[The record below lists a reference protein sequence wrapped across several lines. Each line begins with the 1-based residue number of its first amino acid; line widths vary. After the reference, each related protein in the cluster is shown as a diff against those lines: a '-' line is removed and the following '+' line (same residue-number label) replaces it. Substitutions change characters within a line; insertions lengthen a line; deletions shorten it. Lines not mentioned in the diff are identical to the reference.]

1 MSGNIKG
8 ITIELAGDTKG
19 LDSALKSVTS
29 QSATLGKDLKTVN
42 QLLKLDPG
50 NVELT
55 AQKQQILAQ
64 SVETTAE
71 KLEILRNAQ
80 AQVKAQFEA
89 GEISREQYIAFQ
101 EELVRTESR
110 MDSLKSAQ
118 SAFRAEMD
126 GSASSAKSLTQTV
139 SEQEKELSELKS
151 KYVDVAAAQGADS
164 DEAQELASQIQQLS
178 GELKD
183 NKGKLAEAEKAADEL
198 DQTIDDLG
206 DSEQDTEKKTSKL
219 GETLKSGLTVAATA
233 AAAAVAAATAAV
245 VGCVAGVVKATAETA
260 EYGDNIDKMSQKL
273 GMSAEAYQE
282 WDFIMQHNGSSID
295 SMTTSMKKLSEAVVD
310 QSDKSVKAFDKL
322 GISMDDAAK
331 MSQEELFSAT
341 ITALQGMESS
351 SERTALAT
359 DLLGKSAM
367 ELGPLLNMSAE
378 ETEAMRQQVHD
389 LGGVMSDESVKA
401 SAAYQ
406 DSLQNMQTAFGGVTR
421 NLTSQF
427 MPAITN
433 VMDGVTAL
441 VSGDSSGIGLI
452 TEGLRGFTEQ
462 FNVLIPQI
470 TSTAEQLLPVI
481 VDAIT
486 SNLPLLLGSAA
497 TIITALA
504 QGLLDN
510 LPTIIS
516 IAGDIILQLADAL
529 LGMLPQIVSTGLQI
543 IAQLAV
549 GIAQALPTLIPTVVD
564 VVLQIVDTL
573 IDNIDVLIDAAIAII
588 MALSDGLIASL
599 PILIEKTPEIV
610 QKLVTALVNNAPK
623 LLKSAVELIGKLAS
637 GLVSNLPKIVSAG
650 WDIVK
655 SLASGILQMDGKII
669 SAAKDIISSITTKF
683 KELPAKALQW
693 GKDMIQNFIN
703 GIKNLASSVGD
714 AVSGVASSIKSILGF
729 SEPEKGPLS
738 NFHTFAPDMLEL
750 FAEGITN
757 NRTVIT
763 DTMTRLAQDIADAA
777 SGISVFP
784 DDNLDFTLRQYE
796 AGRLKLP
803 DSPQKMPAPAGS
815 NGQVSGGNNTFNITI
830 NVQQMN
836 SDYDVRRAAEVMAQ
850 EIERLTTDNSSLKGA
865 WAV

>member
-29 QSATLGKDLKTVN
+29 QSVTLGKDLKTVN

-80 AQVKAQFEA
+80 AQVKAQFES

-101 EELVRTESR
+101 KELVNTEQR
-110 MDSLKSAQ
+110 MQSLTNEQDAFQ
-118 SAFRAEMD
+118 SELD
-126 GSASSAKSLTQTV
+126 SSADSAEDAAGSVKNLG
-139 SEQEKELSELKS
+139 KEE
-151 KYVDVAAAQGADS
+151 DT
-164 DEAQELASQIQQLS
+164 AS
-178 GELKD
+178 
-183 NKGKLAEAEKAADEL
+183 
-198 DQTIDDLG
+198 
-206 DSEQDTEKKTSKL
+206 KKTSKL
-219 GETLKSGLTVAATA
+219 GENLKKGLVAGAKA
-233 AAAAVAAATAAV
+233 AAAALAAATAAV
-245 VGCVAGVVKATAETA
+245 TATVGGIVSATAKTA

-322 GISMDDAAK
+322 GISMEDAAK

-351 SERTALAT
+351 AERTALAT

-367 ELGPLLNMSAE
+367 ELGPLLNTSAE

-401 SAAYQ
+401 AAAYQ
-406 DSLQNMQTAFGGVTR
+406 DSLQNLQTAFGGVTR

-433 VMDGVTAL
+433 VIDGVVAL
-441 VSGDSSGIGLI
+441 ASGDSSGIGLI

-462 FNVLIPQI
+462 LNVLIPQI

-549 GIAQALPTLIPTVVD
+549 GIAEALPTLVPTVVD
-564 VVLQIVDTL
+564 VMLQIVDTL

-599 PILIEKTPEIV
+599 PILIEKAPVII
-610 QKLVTALVNNAPK
+610 QKLVDAIINNAPK
-623 LLKSAVELIGKLAS
+623 LLKSAAELIGKLAS
-637 GLVSNLPKIVSAG
+637 GLASYLPKIVSAG

-693 GKDMIQNFIN
+693 GKDMMQNFIN

-714 AVSGVASSIKSILGF
+714 AVSGVASNIKSILGF

-763 DTMTRLAQDIADAA
+763 DTITRLARDIADAA
-777 SGISVFP
+777 SGISIFP

>member
-1 MSGNIKG
+1 MASGSIKG
-8 ITIELAGDTKG
+8 ITIELNGDTTG
-19 LDSALKSVTS
+19 LDKALKSIS
-29 QSATLGKDLKTVN
+29 SESASLSKDLKTVN

-50 NVELT
+50 NAELL

-64 SVETTAE
+64 SISTTAE
-71 KLEILRNAQ
+71 KLEILRGAQ
-80 AQVKAQFEA
+80 EEVKAQFER

-101 EELVRTESR
+101 KELVNTEQR
-110 MDSLKSAQ
+110 MQSLTNEQDAFQ
-118 SAFRAEMD
+118 SELD
-126 GSASSAKSLTQTV
+126 SSADSAEDAAGSVKNLG
-139 SEQEKELSELKS
+139 KEE
-151 KYVDVAAAQGADS
+151 DT
-164 DEAQELASQIQQLS
+164 AS
-178 GELKD
+178 
-183 NKGKLAEAEKAADEL
+183 
-198 DQTIDDLG
+198 
-206 DSEQDTEKKTSKL
+206 KKTSKL
-219 GETLKSGLTVAATA
+219 GENLKKGLVAGAKA
-233 AAAAVAAATAAV
+233 AAAALAAATAAV
-245 VGCVAGVVKATAETA
+245 TATVGGIVSATAKTA

-322 GISMDDAAK
+322 GISMEDAAK

-351 SERTALAT
+351 AERTALAT

-406 DSLQNMQTAFGGVTR
+406 DSLQNLQTAFGGVTR

-497 TIITALA
+497 TIITAIA

-549 GIAQALPTLIPTVVD
+549 GIAEALPTLVPTVVD
-564 VVLQIVDTL
+564 VMLQIVDTL

-599 PILIEKTPEIV
+599 PILIEKAPVIT
-610 QKLVTALVNNAPK
+610 QKLVDAIINNAPK
-623 LLKSAVELIGKLAS
+623 LLKSAAELIGKLAS
-637 GLVSNLPKIVSAG
+637 GLASYLPKIVSAG

-714 AVSGVASSIKSILGF
+714 AVSGVASNIKSILGF

-777 SGISVFP
+777 SGISIFP

-796 AGRLKLP
+796 EGRLK
-803 DSPQKMPAPAGS
+803 MPATAGS